1 MYFKWGTKFLIRLVM
16 NIKNLKLKE
25 GNRFISPNT
34 LVSMV
39 MIMVLFIL
47 FSDYAY
53 GQNVIHV
60 SALNGSSM
68 KNNGEFDFERAKSL
82 IYKRNSAAYFQDGQT
97 KYYGETQPVMLFV
110 DVNQLQA
117 ISGQL
122 DKLLRVEMVKINLN
136 GGNVRSINKN
146 VLYELPLLK
155 YVYLVCDRC
164 VEAEMTNFLP
174 PQDGE
179 IRNILVIYNS
189 EIKE

>member
-1 MYFKWGTKFLIRLVM
+1 MK
-16 NIKNLKLKE
+16 IKNLKLKE
-25 GNRFISPNT
+25 GNRFISPSNV
-34 LVSMV
+34 VSML

-110 DVNQLQA
+110 DMNQLQA

-122 DKLLRVEMVKINLN
+122 DKLSRVEMVKINLN

-164 VEAEMTNFLP
+164 VESEMTNFLP